1 MAITILKHLEP
12 CPKCDNRLYMSVK
25 IQDNLIKDV
34 EDKDEAG
41 TIFYSCSGDVSHRF
55 KLTPAGKL
63 VRLPDVV
70 VSAPRK
76 KAAKKS
82 KKAKKETR
90 KIRKVKVIRK
100 NKTK

>member
-1 MAITILKHLEP
+1 MAVAILRHLDL
-12 CPKCDNRLYMSVK
+12 CPKCDNHLHMSVK

-41 TIFYSCSGDVSHRF
+41 TIYYSCSGETSHHF

-63 VRLPDVV
+63 VRLPDTV

-76 KAAKKS
+76 RTAKKA

-90 KIRKVKVIRK
+90 KIRKVKVIK
-100 NKTK
+100 KKK